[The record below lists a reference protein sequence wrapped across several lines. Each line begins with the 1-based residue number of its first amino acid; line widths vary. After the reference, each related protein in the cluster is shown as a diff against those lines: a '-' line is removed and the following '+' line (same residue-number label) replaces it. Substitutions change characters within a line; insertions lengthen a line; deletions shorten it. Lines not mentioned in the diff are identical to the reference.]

1 MYSVGRHTMTASTTD
16 DHETRRR
23 ELREF
28 LRARRAA
35 LSPDLVGH
43 AGGSRR
49 RTRGLRR
56 EEVAMLADVGVTWYT
71 WLEQGRDINVS
82 AETLARIARALQLS
96 PCDTTYLFTLAGV
109 PRFEPAAPSTTVE
122 SSLQTALDGY
132 MVGPAFVVDTF
143 FDVEAFNDLADGLF
157 DFGGCSGP
165 FARNHVWRTYMDPR
179 RRALYT
185 DWPSVARLSAATL
198 RVRYAQHVENAYLRG
213 LIASL
218 IEGSEEFR
226 EVWNQHPTAAH
237 PAVSIGFALA
247 QYGPLQFTSFR
258 FRFMGQVER
267 FMVLLAPENPATVAA
282 MRHMAEVRAGIQSS
296 SG

>member
-1 MYSVGRHTMTASTTD
+1 MTASTTD

-35 LSPDLVGH
+35 LSPELVGH

-82 AETLARIARALQLS
+82 ADTLARIAKALQLS
-96 PCDTTYLFTLAGV
+96 PSDTTYLFTLAGI
-109 PRFEPAAPSTTVE
+109 PRFETAAPPTTVDP
-122 SSLQTALDGY
+122 SLQAALDGY
-132 MVGPAFVVDTF
+132 VVGPAFVVDTF

-165 FARNHVWRTYMDPR
+165 FARNHVWRTYMDPQR
-179 RRALYT
+179 RSLYT
-185 DWPSVARLSAATL
+185 DWPTVARLSAATL
-198 RVRYAQHVENAYLRG
+198 RVRYAQHVENAYMRG

-218 IEGSEEFR
+218 SEGSEEFR
-226 EVWNQHPTAAH
+226 QVWNQHPTAAD
-237 PAVSIGFALA
+237 PAISIGVALA
-247 QYGPLQFTSFR
+247 QYGRLQFTSFR
-258 FRFMGQVER
+258 LRFLGQDER
-267 FMVLLAPENPATVAA
+267 FMVLLAPENPATVTA
-282 MRHMAEVRAGIQSS
+282 MRHMAQVRAGVPSL